1 MDRQVS
7 LGVVAG
13 GSHGGAV
20 VFTIGVGVV
29 LLVAIYLFVKGR
41 R

>member
-1 MDRQVS
+1 MDRHFS
-7 LGVVAG
+7 LVALAG
-13 GSHGGAV
+13 GSHGGAL

-29 LLVAIYLFVKGR
+29 LLIAIYFFAKGR